1 MLNTLGHIRNGVVVF
16 DEPTQLKDGTP
27 VRIEVIA
34 PAVAPLPIGRVAAAS
49 QVPACGVGDT
59 DEIDQIL
66 AELQSIQKVE
76 APSGPA
82 PVLRRDEE
90 SLLTDF

>member
-1 MLNTLGHIRNGVVVF
+1 MVSMLGHIRNGVVVF

-34 PAVAPLPIGRVAAAS
+34 PASSMSPRSRVADAS
-49 QVPACGVGDT
+49 RAPACAVGDP

-76 APSGPA
+76 APSGPVPA
-82 PVLRRDEE
+82 LRRDEE
-90 SLLTDF
+90 SLLTDI